1 MFKEIFKQK
10 NKLATEFI
18 ENSLN
23 LNRQIQ
29 GLILEGDNPFV
40 QYFFAI
46 ETARILNC
54 KNGKQPDCDCI
65 NCKWIKEGIH
75 PALSVVSPIN
85 FKPASDKSTTVI
97 SVEQTQE
104 IIKTLSVSSDYH
116 RVFIFTD
123 AKIEKSD
130 IFTDDSLKS
139 YENYFHS
146 LPEENWRP
154 LPLGYNNFQEE
165 ASNSLL
171 KILEEP
177 PLNVSFIF
185 LTKNK
190 NDLISTIVSRAF
202 ALSLSSERISWDYS
216 FIGDIFSQYPN
227 FKIEDVYL
235 ISDKLSEFSKE
246 NEVSWEYI
254 LNSLEMW
261 LEDCLK
267 KNLHKSIKIIAD
279 LKHVAKAKAM
289 IKAFILPQNAIE
301 YMLIEMMKN
310 G

>member
-10 NKLATEFI
+10 NKTAAKFV
-18 ENSLN
+18 ENSIN

-29 GLILEGDNPFV
+29 GLILEGDNSFV
-40 QYFFAI
+40 QYFFTL

-54 KNGKQPDCDCI
+54 KGDKEPDCACVS
-65 NCKWIKEGIH
+65 CKWLRSGEH
-75 PALSVVSPIN
+75 PAVTVVSPLD
-85 FKPASDKSTTVI
+85 FKPSSDKSTTVI
-97 SVEQTQE
+97 SVEQTRE

-116 RVFIFTD
+116 RIFIFTD
-123 AKIEKSD
+123 ARIEKSD
-130 IFTDDSLKS
+130 PLSDDSLKN
-139 YENYFHS
+139 YEDYFPS
-146 LPEENWRP
+146 LPEKNWHP
-154 LPLGYNNFQEE
+154 LPLGYKNFQEE

-202 ALSLSSERISWDYS
+202 ALSLSSERVSWDYS
-216 FIGDIFSQYPN
+216 FAGKIFEKYPD

-235 ISDKLSEFSKE
+235 ISTELTEFSKE
-246 NEVSWEYI
+246 NEVGFEYI

-261 LEDCLK
+261 LEDYLK
-267 KNLHKSIKIIAD
+267 KNLQNQTKIIND
-279 LKHVAKAKAM
+279 IKLVSKAKAM
-289 IKAFILPQNAIE
+289 IKAFVSPQNAIE
-301 YMLIEMMKN
+301 YMLIEIMQN
-310 G
+310 E